1 MWTPESFFTQ
11 IQLSG
16 SVVGVLRGPPGR
28 HCRGKRGFAP
38 CAFPASSPTRF
49 GLLVAI
55 KPHTSGG
62 FAGLRVPWGEGIAGP
77 PPGVFERGIIFVAGY
92 FPHIDISASQGR
104 RRCASEVKSCAFRT
118 STITRIALHF
128 AFSLDPVSMTSS
140 IGTPPA
146 CTRINYHLLI
156 TTSCPSLGLYD
167 WHDNHRHAGDVQHVN

>member
-92 FPHIDISASQGR
+92 FPTSISQQA
-104 RRCASEVKSCAFRT
+104 
-118 STITRIALHF
+118 RIV
-128 AFSLDPVSMTSS
+128 DDV
-140 IGTPPA
+140 PP
-146 CTRINYHLLI
+146 R
-156 TTSCPSLGLYD
+156 
-167 WHDNHRHAGDVQHVN
+167 